1 MTSTRGDGTRD
12 GGRGPRA
19 VSERPASPPRA
30 RIELLVRREDGE
42 SFELREI
49 GSGPAFLQLRPRRVA
64 PDGYEVAEVPSRV
77 ETGRPVIVKNR
88 RTERTILL
96 TPEER
101 FLWERM
107 DGDLSVQ
114 DLATAYVLAFGAFDF
129 DVIPRL
135 IRKLQAAQ
143 LLDAH
148 PVSRLRRALERN
160 RERRAVRVV
169 HAALTGLERINVSS
183 RHVQPFFS
191 ALYRRGGGVLFTP
204 WAVLFLAVL
213 TAAGAAAG
221 VGLWRRAD
229 EVAAGLGA
237 HPVWAL
243 LGVKLLLLATIAV
256 HQVVHGLALVHY
268 GRRVREFG
276 FTFLHGIVPTFYVD
290 VTDVFM
296 VGRRGRVVTA
306 ISGTLTHLAL
316 GSASFLVAAHVGP
329 GFLQAFAAASG
340 VIQLQAFVIALY
352 PFCFIE
358 MDGYHILVDVLG
370 TPTLRA
376 DAVGWV
382 GEALRGQADGAR
394 GRERALYVTYVVL
407 SALSIAAFVA
417 FNVKLVFHAAS

>member
-1 MTSTRGDGTRD
+1 MSA
-12 GGRGPRA
+12 GPG
-19 VSERPASPPRA
+19 PPPRA
-30 RIELLVRREDGE
+30 RLELLVRRDDGE
-42 SFELREI
+42 SFELHEI
-49 GSGPAFLQLRPRRVA
+49 GSGPTFLQLRPRRVA
-64 PDGYEVAEVPSRV
+64 SDQYEVAEVPSRV
-77 ETGRPVIVKNR
+77 EEGRPVIVKNR

-107 DGDLSVQ
+107 DGGMSVQ

-129 DVIPRL
+129 DAIPRL

-160 RERRAVRVV
+160 RERRAARAV

-183 RHVQPFFS
+183 RNVQAFFN
-191 ALYRRGGGVLFTP
+191 ALYRRGGFLLFTP
-204 WAVLFLAVL
+204 WAVVALAL
-213 TAAGAAAG
+213 LAAAGAAAG
-221 VGLWRRAD
+221 VVLWRRAD
-229 EVAAGLGA
+229 EVAAGLGT
-237 HPVWAL
+237 HPVGAL
-243 LGVKLLLLATIAV
+243 LSVKLLLLATIAL

-306 ISGTLTHLAL
+306 VSGTLTHLAL
-316 GSASFLVAAHVGP
+316 GSAWFVLAVNVPP

-340 VIQLQAFVIALY
+340 VIQLQTFVIALY

-376 DAVGWV
+376 DALRWV
-382 GEALRGQADGAR
+382 GEALRGQADGAG
-394 GRERALYVTYVVL
+394 GRERALYVGYVVL
-407 SALSIAAFVA
+407 SALSVAAFVA
-417 FNVKLVFHAAS
+417 LNVKLVLHAAS

>member
-1 MTSTRGDGTRD
+1 MTSTRGEGPPR
-12 GGRGPRA
+12 GGHRPRA
-19 VSERPASPPRA
+19 VSEGPPPPRA
-30 RIELLVRREDGE
+30 KLELLVRRDDGE
-42 SFELREI
+42 GFDLCEI

-64 PDGYEVAEVPSRV
+64 AEQYEVAEVPSRV
-77 ETGRPVIVKNR
+77 EEGRPVIVKNR

-96 TPEER
+96 TTEER

-107 DGDLSVQ
+107 DGVQSVQ
-114 DLATAYVLAFGAFDF
+114 DLATAYVLAFGTFDF

-160 RERRAVRVV
+160 RERRAARVV

-183 RHVQPFFS
+183 RDVQPFFG
-191 ALYRRGGGVLFTP
+191 ALYRRGGFLLFTP
-204 WAVLFLAVL
+204 WAVAVLAVL

-221 VGLWRRAD
+221 VVLWRQA
-229 EVAAGLGA
+229 EGVAAGLGTR
-237 HPVWAL
+237 PVLAL
-243 LGVKLLLLATIAV
+243 LGVKLLLLATIAL
-256 HQVVHGLALVHY
+256 HQIVHGLALVHY

-306 ISGTLTHLAL
+306 VSGTLTHLAL
-316 GSASFLVAAHVGP
+316 GSAWFLVAVNAPP

-340 VIQLQAFVIALY
+340 VIQFQTFLIALY

-358 MDGYHILVDVLG
+358 MDGYHVLVDVLG

-376 DAVGWV
+376 DALGWV
-382 GEALRGQADGAR
+382 GRALRGEGGGAL
-394 GRERALYVTYVVL
+394 GRERALYVTYVAL
-407 SALSIAAFVA
+407 SALSVAAFVA
-417 FNVKLVFHAAS
+417 FNVKLVLHAAS